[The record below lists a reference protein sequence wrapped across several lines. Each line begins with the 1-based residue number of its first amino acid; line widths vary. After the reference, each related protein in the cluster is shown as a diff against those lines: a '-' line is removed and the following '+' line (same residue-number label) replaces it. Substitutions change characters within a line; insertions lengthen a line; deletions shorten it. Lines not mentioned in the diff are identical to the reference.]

1 MKKTSKSSIFTLNA
15 HMLNKNHAMKYI
27 NLQECDAA
35 IKELESEL
43 VKIGV
48 SPRDWKNNRVDG
60 YLEGGGKS
68 AIIDEYA
75 RLAAI
80 YTAETLSQQKQ
91 FPDAD
96 MYRVGGTHGIAI
108 GGDYDRLKAE
118 GDIDFY
124 TKDVQGANPGLVI
137 VRLKDGQMGVQG
149 NPVAILSYLR
159 LDDPDV
165 NEITPVPV
173 SGGKTA
179 AQKKEG
185 KSSPAAQKKEK
196 SSSEEPRPSARRE
209 DAQSRY
215 DKYTKELAAREA
227 GDAMGLDEKANRR
240 RIASLYRKIAR
251 AIRSGAVASTEASI
265 VNEPLVPME

>member
-15 HMLNKNHAMKYI
+15 HMLKRDYAMKHI
-27 NLQECDAA
+27 NLQQCDAA

-48 SPRDWKNNRVDG
+48 APKDWKNNRVDG

-91 FPDAD
+91 FPEASL
-96 MYRVGGTHGIAI
+96 YAVGGTHGIAI

-118 GDIDFY
+118 GDLDFY
-124 TKDVQGANPGLVI
+124 TKDVQGANPELVI

-159 LDDPDV
+159 LDDPNV
-165 NEITPVPV
+165 NEIKPVPV
-173 SGGKTA
+173 SDRKAA
-179 AQKKEG
+179 AQKKER
-185 KSSPAAQKKEK
+185 KSSPAAQKKGE
-196 SSSEEPRPSARRE
+196 SAPAEPRPATRRE

-215 DKYTKELAAREA
+215 DRYAKELAAREA
-227 GDAMGLDEKANRR
+227 GDAMGLDEKASRR

-251 AIRSGAVASTEASI
+251 AIRSGAVASEAAI

>member
-15 HMLNKNHAMKYI
+15 YMLNKNYAMKYI
-27 NLQECDAA
+27 NLQQCDEA
-35 IKELESEL
+35 IKKLESEL
-43 VKIGV
+43 VKMGV

-60 YLEGGGKS
+60 YLEGGGKR

-80 YTAETLSQQKQ
+80 YTAEALSQQKQ
-91 FPDAD
+91 FPEAD

-118 GDIDFY
+118 GDLDFY

-159 LDDPDV
+159 LDDPNA

-173 SGGKTA
+173 SDRKAA
-179 AQKKEG
+179 AQKKEK

-196 SSSEEPRPSARRE
+196 SAPAEPAPPARRE

-215 DKYTKELAAREA
+215 DKYTTELAAREA

-240 RIASLYRKIAR
+240 RIASLHRKIAR
-251 AIRSGAVASTEASI
+251 AIRSGAVAAEST

>member
-1 MKKTSKSSIFTLNA
+1 MKKTSKLSFTLNA

-48 SPRDWKNNRVDG
+48 SPKDWKNNRVDG

-75 RLAAI
+75 RLADI

-91 FPDAD
+91 FPEASL
-96 MYRVGGTHGIAI
+96 YAVGGTHGIAI

-118 GDIDFY
+118 GDLDFY

-137 VRLKDGQMGVQG
+137 VRLKNGQMGVQG

-165 NEITPVPV
+165 NEIKPVPV

-179 AQKKEG
+179 AQKKEE
-185 KSSPAAQKKEK
+185 STTP
-196 SSSEEPRPSARRE
+196 EEPRPSAGRK

-215 DKYTKELAAREA
+215 DRYAKELAAREA
-227 GDAMGLDEKANRR
+227 GDAMGLDEKASRR

-251 AIRSGAVASTEASI
+251 AIRSGAVASEAAT

>member
-35 IKELESEL
+35 IKELEAEL

-118 GDIDFY
+118 GDLDFY

-165 NEITPVPV
+165 NEIQPVPV

-196 SSSEEPRPSARRE
+196 SAPEEPRPSARRE

-240 RIASLYRKIAR
+240 RIASLNRKIAR
-251 AIRSGAVASTEASI
+251 AIRSGAVASEAAI
-265 VNEPLVPME
+265 VNEPLIPME

>member
-1 MKKTSKSSIFTLNA
+1 MKKTSKSSFTLNG

-27 NLQECDAA
+27 NLQQCDKA
-35 IKELESEL
+35 IAELEAEL
-43 VKIGV
+43 VKIGL
-48 SPRDWKNNRVDG
+48 PPKHWKNNRVAG

-75 RLAAI
+75 RLADI

-91 FPDAD
+91 FPEASL
-96 MYRVGGTHGIAI
+96 YAVGGTHGIAI

-118 GDIDFY
+118 GDLDFY

-165 NEITPVPV
+165 NEIKPVPV
-173 SGGKTA
+173 SDRKAA

-196 SSSEEPRPSARRE
+196 NAPEELRPSARRE

-215 DKYTKELAAREA
+215 DRYAKELAAREA
-227 GDAMGLDEKANRR
+227 GDAMGLDEKASRR

-251 AIRSGAVASTEASI
+251 AIRSGAVASEAAI